1 MEIFFVLLVKL
12 LPLYFYIVLGF
23 VANKVLKVDR
33 ESIAN
38 LLIYIIA
45 PAVVLYGVLK
55 AEIQLSVLI
64 LPLFF
69 FVLCCLFA
77 SVLYVL
83 SGLFWKDSTRNIFS
97 YMSASGN
104 TGYFGLPVAIAIF
117 NNGILSLMVFA
128 ILGFIFFE
136 STFGYY
142 ILARGNFTPRESFMK
157 LLKLPA
163 MYAAVTGLILNF
175 SHFALNDTAVTF
187 FEQFKG
193 AYTLLGMMIIG
204 MGLATV
210 KLKSF
215 DLKFIGSSFVVRFL
229 VWPLVMLGLV
239 FVDRTYL
246 HVFNEEIYKVMLLLS
261 IVPLPANA
269 VALGTQLKVHPEK
282 AAAAVFLSTLFA
294 LVFIPVMV
302 GIWFR

>member
-1 MEIFFVLLVKL
+1 MEIFFILLLKL
-12 LPLYFYIVLGF
+12 LPLYFSIFLGF
-23 VANKVLKVDR
+23 LANKVLKVDR

-45 PAVVLYGVLK
+45 PAVILYGVLK
-55 AEIQLSVLI
+55 AEIQPSVLV
-64 LPLFF
+64 LPVFF
-69 FVLCCLFA
+69 FVICSIIA
-77 SVLYVL
+77 SVLFVMSRL
-83 SGLFWKDSTRNIFS
+83 LWKDSTRNIFA

-117 NNGILSLMVFA
+117 DNGILSLMVFS
-128 ILGFIFFE
+128 ILGFILFE
-136 STFGYY
+136 STYGYY
-142 ILARGNFTPRESFMK
+142 ILARGNYTPKESFLK

-163 MYAAVTGLILNF
+163 LYAFVAGLVLNL
-175 SHFALNDTAVTF
+175 SHFTLSETAVVF

-193 AYTLLGMMIIG
+193 SYTLLGMMIIG

-210 KLKSF
+210 NVKSF
-215 DLKFIGSSFVVRFL
+215 DLKFIGSSFAVKFL
-229 VWPLVMLGLV
+229 VWPLLMLGLV
-239 FVDRTYL
+239 SVDRIFFQFFT
-246 HVFNEEIYKVMLLLS
+246 EGIYKVMLLLS

-294 LVFIPVMV
+294 LVYIPLMV
-302 GIWFR
+302 GVLFP